1 MYEKV
6 SPESMPISNMTKIN
20 NATIES
26 ICNYEGPA
34 YFRVR
39 NWLEK
44 KIGEKVQKEKKG
56 ELSIEG
62 DVEKFKATIK
72 FCYELMKGRME
83 KYGNS
88 WRILDVKSTALL
100 VMMKMDRIA
109 ELGESNAKTKDE
121 LIDAINYCTFALIKI
136 NEKEN

>member
-1 MYEKV
+1 
-6 SPESMPISNMTKIN
+6 
-20 NATIES
+20 
-26 ICNYEGPA
+26 
-34 YFRVR
+34 
-39 NWLEK
+39 
-44 KIGEKVQKEKKG
+44 
-56 ELSIEG
+56 
-62 DVEKFKATIK
+62 
-72 FCYELMKGRME
+72 MKGRME